1 MESNTYPSTVPT
13 LPYCLSSLEFPRE
26 AFSGLFY
33 SYSSSMTF
41 LSMYCTPYHYCSQT
55 TPNVCP
61 PYHLLLTV
69 NIYNLISTSSPTGV
83 LSGSCSS
90 MSPNAHCCPSVQ
102 TIIAV
107 PTSFPT
113 TSTIT
118 KSLHVLITRILASL
132 CLTISPGLSILL
144 KSLPK
149 HKNYRILGLLR
160 RTFSATNS
168 ITTRKSLYISLV
180 RSQLLYGSQIW
191 RPVLIKDIKSL
202 EQIQRRATKF
212 ILNGHYTGYRS
223 RLLKLHLLPLMM
235 TLELQDILFFVRS
248 LKQSALNC
256 SSFNISQYTSFS
268 SNATRSGSHSKLVQ
282 PFVKTNRF
290 KNFYFNRF
298 PHLWN
303 ALPPIDLQ
311 LSYESI
317 KIKLTNLFWNSFV
330 QNFDSNNPC
339 SYHFCCPCSKCSLLP
354 KSTFLQ

>member
-1 MESNTYPSTVPT
+1 MPRNIMRALCAVIPLLFADDTK
-13 LPYCLSSLEFPRE
+13 CLSPISSPLDCQLLQSDLDKLSNWSFEWRLLFNE
-26 AFSGLFY
+26 SKCTLLSFS
-33 SYSSSMTF
+33 SNDYSSPNIFPYYINNCEITSCTHHKDLGITMSCDLSWSM
-41 LSMYCTPYHYCSQT
+41 HIAQ
-55 TPNVCP
+55 
-61 PYHLLLTV
+61 
-69 NIYNLISTSSPTGV
+69 ISSK
-83 LSGSCSS
+83 
-90 MSPNAHCCPSVQ
+90 A
-102 TIIAV
+102 
-107 PTSFPT
+107 
-113 TSTIT
+113 
-118 KSLHVLITRILASL
+118 
-132 CLTISPGLSILL
+132 
-144 KSLPK
+144 
-149 HKNYRILGLLR
+149 YRILGLLR

-212 ILNGHYTGYRS
+212 ILNGHYTDYKS

-248 LKQSALNC
+248 LKQSALNS

-268 SNATRSGSHSKLVQ
+268 SNATRSGSHNKLIQ
-282 PFVKTNRF
+282 PLVKTNRF
-290 KNFYFNRF
+290 KNFYFNRL

-317 KIKLTNLFWNSFV
+317 KIKLTALLWNSFV

-339 SYHFCCPCSKCSLLP
+339 SYHFCCPCSKCSLMP